1 MWRDLRPLRFLKNQ
15 PIRRPFEHPV
25 LKRRAFLFQKLKLF
39 RRAGAAEY
47 GVAVRVAAEAVDDG
61 FVLFF
66 MYQGMGGVAGKE
78 FQREGVDFAA
88 FAVHE
93 RHQHHVPPCVGQIGE
108 TGLFGGFLGKHL
120 RHGVAGEGLRVV
132 AEQVARELVEHDDFR
147 QAAFKRGAPSVEFGA
162 GGMLPK
168 VGKAAMDGLVEFG
181 AFGEPEGAV
190 FFGEPKIEYGLWG
203 HIGLDL
209 LYRVGWNVWS

>member
-1 MWRDLRPLRFLKNQ
+1 MR
-15 PIRRPFEHPV
+15 I
-25 LKRRAFLFQKLKLF
+25 
-39 RRAGAAEY
+39 
-47 GVAVRVAAEAVDDG
+47 AAEAVDDG

-78 FQREGVDFAA
+78 FQREGVDCAA

-93 RHQHHVPPCVGQIGE
+93 RHQHHVPPCVGQIGK

-147 QAAFKRGAPSVEFGA
+147 QATFKAVAPFIEFGA
-162 GGMLPK
+162 GCLLPK
-168 VGKAAMDGLVEFG
+168 IGKAAVDGLVEFG
-181 AFGEPEGAV
+181 AFGEPERAV
-190 FFGEPKIEYGLWG
+190 GFGKPEVEYVLRG
-203 HIGLDL
+203 HFGLDL
-209 LYRVGWNVWS
+209 PYRVGWNVWS